1 MINHRYYDLLKISSI
16 LSYVFY
22 VQSYVFNILDLLKA
36 INVSNYGVFLK
47 INELVPC
54 RISLGLT
61 VSSSTRSPS
70 HGRSRQDNL
79 QVLFIRN
86 GALI

>member
-1 MINHRYYDLLKISSI
+1 MSFRFIEHHWISLSAQKGLKGVTGKQNIVIELRVLL
-16 LSYVFY
+16 FR
-22 VQSYVFNILDLLKA
+22 
-36 INVSNYGVFLK
+36 NYGFALK
-47 INELVPC
+47 INELIPC

-61 VSSSTRSPS
+61 VSSSTLSPS